1 MSPDVPPEAEVIRL
15 AREAM
20 DMTAQRAAEASR
32 AHDGKG
38 VSAAYW
44 RDVERGYG
52 GRRGQRVPTRASARA
67 LAAMARV
74 VGVVPPQLASAGRED
89 AARVLEEVLRR
100 EQPAPVTSTG
110 SIALPPLATTGV
122 VADDA
127 AAVMENAVVTAALP
141 RREREIWAEMRESL
155 QRTPA
160 GRELFSDPS
169 QVALWPEGGAPL
181 KVTPEAKDL
190 LDSTPPDVL
199 FDARVDI
206 LVASLVEY
214 SWHERVQL
222 AAAGRALFNS
232 PTKAVRRA
240 G

>member
-74 VGVVPPQLASAGRED
+74 VGVVPPQLAAAGRED
-89 AARVLEEVLRR
+89 AARVLEEILRR
-100 EQPAPVTSTG
+100 EQA
-110 SIALPPLATTGV
+110 PPLTSSG
-122 VADDA
+122 
-127 AAVMENAVVTAALP
+127 TAALAPLAATSEPDAEDAAKVTRAVIAAIRPLIEAQVHEEVAALAP
-141 RREREIWAEMRESL
+141 RLEREVQDEVLRYPPG
-155 QRTPA
+155 TPA
-160 GRELFSDPS
+160 SVVFPDPVEAMLFSRDAPEE
-169 QVALWPEGGAPL
+169 QRIRWIAALRSVPEN
-181 KVTPEAKDL
+181 
-190 LDSTPPDVL
+190 PPVP
-199 FDARVDI
+199 A
-206 LVASLVEY
+206 
-214 SWHERVQL
+214 
-222 AAAGRALFNS
+222 
-232 PTKAVRRA
+232 RRA